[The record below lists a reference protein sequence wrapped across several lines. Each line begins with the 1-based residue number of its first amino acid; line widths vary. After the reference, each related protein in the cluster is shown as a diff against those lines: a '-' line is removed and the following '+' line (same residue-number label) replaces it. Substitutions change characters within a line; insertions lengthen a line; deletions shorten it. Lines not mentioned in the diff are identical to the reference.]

1 MAKKQDSKAKTL
13 GAKAKKQDS
22 KKTKKQKTDSKK
34 QTTKAENKKAKE
46 QEGEKQATKPK
57 PQKNTWK
64 TETRKLYF
72 MVMVCFLFTQLLGLY
87 VSQSLS
93 LQQITVTENPEEIS
107 NSFEFFGLIII
118 MTAIMIAVIRLKIKV
133 FLKIIETIA
142 VFFASVLVFSA
153 FVPELPAIA
162 LAGLVLVLK
171 TVKKTIATKNMSAVL
186 AIAGVGGILGASLG
200 VLPAIVF
207 LLILSLYDI
216 IAVFFTKHMVEM
228 AKSIIA
234 NDMAFTLSFPVKN
247 RIFELGTGDL
257 VMPLIFAAAV
267 LNAPQSTFINFGTV
281 AVSTSL
287 IKALFV
293 CFGALSG
300 LVVVINLVE
309 RKKGRM
315 LPALPPIVA
324 GALVFFV
331 AGTLLFG

>member
-1 MAKKQDSKAKTL
+1 MAKKQDGKAKTP
-13 GAKAKKQDS
+13 GAKAKKQE
-22 KKTKKQKTDSKK
+22 SKK
-34 QTTKAENKKAKE
+34 QTAKPENEKAKE
-46 QEGEKQATKPK
+46 RESKKQTAK
-57 PQKNTWK
+57 PQNRKNIWK

-72 MVMVCFLFTQLLGLY
+72 MVIVGFLFTQFLGLY

-93 LQQITVTENPEEIS
+93 LQQITVTENPEEIG
-107 NSFEFFGLIII
+107 NSFEFFGLIIV
-118 MTAIMIAVIRLKIKV
+118 MTAIMIAVIRLKIKM
-133 FLKIIETIA
+133 FLKIIEATA

-171 TVKKTIATKNMSAVL
+171 TVKRNIATKNMSAVL

-200 VLPAIVF
+200 VLPAIVL

-228 AKSIIA
+228 SKSIIA

-267 LNAPQSTFINFGTV
+267 LNAPQTTFINFGTV

-287 IKALFV
+287 IKSLFV

-309 RKKGRM
+309 RTKGRM